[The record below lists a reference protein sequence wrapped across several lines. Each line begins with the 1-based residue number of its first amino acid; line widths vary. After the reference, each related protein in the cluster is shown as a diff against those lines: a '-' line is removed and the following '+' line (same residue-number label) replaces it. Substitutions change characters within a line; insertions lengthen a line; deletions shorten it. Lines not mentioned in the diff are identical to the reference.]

1 MAVQINSFIA
11 DVLFFIKTDLLANI
25 TDPKVS
31 TRPAKSLF
39 VATSYPKNQVVY
51 PMITLKVPNRTSTRA
66 GMQTVAMDI
75 TVPVEVRIW
84 ALNQKDKDGLTDQVF
99 DRLRNIQFIVGGSI
113 DNNLHDFQEL
123 SNVEVE
129 EDGDLGIKSRILTV
143 QYKFFNVL

>member
-1 MAVQINSFIA
+1 MVEISSFISG
-11 DVLFFIKTDLLANI
+11 VLYFIKTDLLANI

-31 TRPAKSLF
+31 SRPAKSKF

-51 PMITLKVPNRTSTRA
+51 PMITLKVPNRDSTRA

-75 TVPVEVRIW
+75 TVSVEVRVW
-84 ALNQKDKDGLTDQVF
+84 ARNEKDKDGLTDKVY
-99 DRLRNIQFIVGGSI
+99 DRLRNIQFTTGGSI

-129 EDGDLGIKSRILTV
+129 EDGDTGIKSRILTV
-143 QYKFFNVL
+143 QYKFFNVC

>member
-25 TDPKVS
+25 TDPKS
-31 TRPAKSLF
+31 ASRPSKSLF

-51 PMITLKVPNRTSTRA
+51 PMITLKVPNRESTRA

-75 TVPVEVRIW
+75 TVAVEVRVW
-84 ALNQKDKDGLTDQVF
+84 ARNQKDKDGIADEVY
-99 DRLRNIQFIVGGSI
+99 DRLRNIQFTTGGSI
-113 DNNLHDFQEL
+113 DNNLHDFSEL

-129 EDGDLGIKSRILTV
+129 EDGDTGIKSRILTV
-143 QYKFFNVL
+143 QYRFFNVN